1 MDCNSV
7 IHDELKS
14 MGEPTCPFCDRLL
27 VEVDKVEVDKVVESC
42 CCEQDMENVNG
53 MNVCIN
59 CGSVHGYDYV
69 PEHVNFYEN
78 MYKIRRKSV
87 YHRKYHIENVLNS
100 ICYRNRVQL
109 THNQRNRIYKVLAE
123 IDSILYKIND
133 GGKRMI
139 SIKFIIKQLFKML
152 GLPYKDIQVT
162 KSKKTVRYYKQYW
175 EKVQLLIGDR
185 IQSIIS
191 V

>member
-1 MDCNSV
+1 MRCNTQ

-27 VEVDKVEVDKVVESC
+27 AEVDEVEAEKVIESC

-69 PEHVNFYEN
+69 PEHVDFYEN

-109 THNQRNRIYKVLAE
+109 THNQRNRIYKVFAK
-123 IDSILYKIND
+123 IDSILHKIND
-133 GGKRMI
+133 GRKRI
-139 SIKFIIKQLFKML
+139 IGIKYIMKQLFKML

-162 KSKKTVRYYKQYW
+162 KSEETLTYYKQYW
-175 EKVQLLIGDR
+175 AKVQLLIDDR

>member
-7 IHDELKS
+7 LHNELKS
-14 MGEPTCPFCDRLL
+14 MGEPTCPFCDRVL
-27 VEVDKVEVDKVVESC
+27 VEVDKVVELC
-42 CCEQDMENVNG
+42 CSEHDMENVNG
-53 MNVCIN
+53 MNICIN

-69 PEHVNFYEN
+69 PEHVDFYEN

-109 THNQRNRIYKVLAE
+109 THNQRNRICKVFAE
-123 IDSILYKIND
+123 IDSILHKIND
-133 GGKRMI
+133 GRKQI
-139 SIKFIIKQLFKML
+139 IQIEFILMQLFKML
-152 GLPYKDIQVT
+152 GLPYKDIQV
-162 KSKKTVRYYKQYW
+162 KKAEETLTYYKQYW
-175 EKVQLLIGDR
+175 VKVQSLIGDR

>member
-1 MDCNSV
+1 MDCNSQ
-7 IHDELKS
+7 IHDELKN
-14 MGEPTCPFCDRLL
+14 MEEPLCPFCDQLL
-27 VEVDKVEVDKVVESC
+27 TEAEKVVESC
-42 CCEQDMENVNG
+42 CCEQDMVNVNG

-59 CGSVHGYDYV
+59 CGSVHGCDYV
-69 PEHVNFYEN
+69 PEHVDFYEN

-109 THNQRNRIYKVLAE
+109 THNQRNRIYKVFAE
-123 IDSILYKIND
+123 IDGILHEIND
-133 GGKRMI
+133 GRKRII
-139 SIKFIIKQLFKML
+139 SIKYIMKQLFKIL
-152 GLPYKDIQVT
+152 GFPYKDIQVT
-162 KSKKTVRYYKQYW
+162 KSEETLTYYKKYW
-175 EKVQLLIGDR
+175 AKVQLLMGDK